1 MLIYCLT
8 ATGLRHLLRR
18 LDELLTYHELLLNI
32 SKTKIVI
39 FKADLRNV
47 SNLLFT
53 INGIAIEI
61 VSEYKYLGCILK
73 NNLCEIPDLDRILK
87 SFNKSVGMFVRKF
100 GNIDF
105 QIKLQLFESLCMSFY
120 GIELFMK
127 KKNATAALRKLGVA
141 YHYGLKR
148 LLGFPKYES
157 NHYTCEVLHKLTFN
171 HFLNFKALKFL
182 FWMNSYSSPCFNIL
196 KVYFIKFSYFKNFIS
211 EIFYKIY
218 DIPFILDNDI
228 QAIYSRITFIQQREP
243 SSWNV

>member
-1 MLIYCLT
+1 MLNIQVYADAMVIYCPT
-8 ATGLRHLLRR
+8 AIDLRHLLRR
-18 LDELLTYHELLLNI
+18 LDELLAYHELLLNI

-47 SNLLFT
+47 SNLLST
-53 INGIAIEI
+53 TNGIAIEI

-73 NNLCEIPDLDRILK
+73 NNLCEILDLDRILK

-141 YHYGLKR
+141 YH
-148 LLGFPKYES
+148 FA
-157 NHYTCEVLHKLTFN
+157 
-171 HFLNFKALKFL
+171 LN
-182 FWMNSYSSPCFNIL
+182 
-196 KVYFIKFSYFKNFIS
+196 V
-211 EIFYKIY
+211 
-218 DIPFILDNDI
+218 
-228 QAIYSRITFIQQREP
+228 
-243 SSWNV
+243 